1 MNSSV
6 CSQKFERIAGTA
18 PIKEENISGI
28 RLVDMEILANY
39 PINLSVNKKQGG
51 IYCARTAIIIICVS
65 LPDNIHRIVKKLY
78 G

>member
-1 MNSSV
+1 MNSYV
-6 CSQKFERIAGTA
+6 CSQNIERIAGTA
-18 PIKEENISGI
+18 PKKEENISGF

-51 IYCARTAIIIICVS
+51 IYCARTAIIIISVS
-65 LPDNIHRIVKKLY
+65 LPDNTLRIVKKLY